1 MAVGDTRLVTWNA
14 WRLAGALTLAVAA
27 ASACAPTVRNTVP
40 PGTSQPDQ
48 FLFERGTEALNE
60 KRWLPARE
68 YFKEVTETYTQSPYR
83 PDAKLGVGDTYLG
96 EGTPEALVLALNEF
110 QEFLAFYPTHPRADY
125 AQYKIGMTHHRQM
138 RSAGRDQ
145 TETRAAVTSFE
156 AFLTR
161 YPNSKLRPEAEA
173 RLREARDRVGEHE
186 YGVGRYYYTIR
197 WYPAA
202 IERWK
207 ALLKQ
212 DPAYSGRDAVYF
224 FLGESLIKM
233 GNSPEALPYFEMLV
247 TEFEQ
252 SEHLED
258 ARARIAQLKTTAAAN
273 TGKPSS

>member
-1 MAVGDTRLVTWNA
+1 MVVGNSHIVIARTLK
-14 WRLAGALTLAVAA
+14 LAGAVVVAA
-27 ASACAPTVRNTVP
+27 AMASACAATVRNTVP

-48 FLFERGTEALNE
+48 YLFERGTEALDE
-60 KRWLPARE
+60 KRWLTARE
-68 YFKEVTETYTQSPYR
+68 FFKMVTETYTQSPYR

-96 EGTPEALVLALNEF
+96 EGTPEALVLGLNEF
-110 QEFLAFYPTHPRADY
+110 QEFLSFYPTHPRSDY
-125 AQYKIGMTHHRQM
+125 AQYKVGMIHHRQM
-138 RSAGRDQ
+138 RGAGRDQ

-156 AFLTR
+156 TFLTR
-161 YPNSKLRPEAEA
+161 YPNSKLRPEVEA

-186 YGVGRYYYTIR
+186 FGVGRYYYGIR

-207 ALLKQ
+207 AILMQ

-233 GNSPEALPYFEMLV
+233 GNAPEALPYFERLV

-252 SEHLED
+252 SEHLEE
-258 ARARIAQLKTTAAAN
+258 ARARIAQLKTTAAN

>member
-1 MAVGDTRLVTWNA
+1 MRNA
-14 WRLAGALTLAVAA
+14 WRIAGALTLVVVA

-48 FLFERGTEALNE
+48 YLFERGTEALNE

-68 YFKEVTETYTQSPYR
+68 FFKSVTETYTQSPYR

-125 AQYKIGMTHHRQM
+125 AQYKVGMTHHRQM

-156 AFLTR
+156 TFLTR
-161 YPNSKLRPEAEA
+161 YPNSKLRPEVET

-212 DPAYSGRDAVYF
+212 DPAYSGRDVVYF

-233 GNSPEALPYFEMLV
+233 GNGPEALPYFERLV

-252 SEHLED
+252 SEHLEE
-258 ARARIAQLKTTAAAN
+258 ARVRIAELKLKAATAAN

>member
-1 MAVGDTRLVTWNA
+1 MVVRSAQIVIGKTLK
-14 WRLAGALTLAVAA
+14 LAGAVVVAA
-27 ASACAPTVRNTVP
+27 AMASACAPTVRNTVP

-48 FLFERGTEALNE
+48 YLFERGTEALNE
-60 KRWLPARE
+60 KKWLTARE
-68 YFKEVTETYTQSPYR
+68 FFKMVTETYTQSPYR
-83 PDAKLGVGDTYLG
+83 PDSKLGVGDTYLG

-110 QEFLAFYPTHPRADY
+110 QEFLAFYPTHARADY
-125 AQYKIGMTHHRQM
+125 AQYKVGMTHHRQM

-145 TETRAAVTSFE
+145 NETRAAVISFE

-161 YPNSKLRPEAEA
+161 YPNSKLRPEVEA

-186 YGVGRYYYTIR
+186 FGVGRYYYSIR

-207 ALLKQ
+207 KLLEV
-212 DPAYSGRDAVYF
+212 DSAYSGRDAVYF
-224 FLGESLIKM
+224 YLGEALIKM
-233 GNSPEALPYFEMLV
+233 GNAPEALPYFERLV

-252 SEHLED
+252 SEHLQE

>member
-1 MAVGDTRLVTWNA
+1 MVVESAHIVIGKTLQ
-14 WRLAGALTLAVAA
+14 LAGAVVVAA
-27 ASACAPTVRNTVP
+27 AIASACASTVRNTVP
-40 PGTSQPDQ
+40 PGTLQPDQ
-48 FLFERGTEALNE
+48 WLFERGTEALDE
-60 KRWLPARE
+60 KKWLTARE
-68 YFKEVTETYTQSPYR
+68 FFKVVTETYTQSPYR

-110 QEFLAFYPTHPRADY
+110 QEFLAFYPTHPRADF
-125 AQYKIGMTHHRQM
+125 AQYKVGMTHHRQM

-145 TETRAAVTSFE
+145 SETRATITSFE

-161 YPNSKLRPEAEA
+161 YPNSKLRPDVET

-186 YGVGRYYYTIR
+186 FGVGRYYYTIR

-202 IERWK
+202 IDRFR
-207 ALLKQ
+207 ALLNQ
-212 DPAYSGRDAVYF
+212 DPDYSGRDAVYF

-233 GNSPEALPYFEMLV
+233 GNGPEALPYFERLV
-247 TEFEQ
+247 AEFEQ
-252 SEHLED
+252 SEHLQE